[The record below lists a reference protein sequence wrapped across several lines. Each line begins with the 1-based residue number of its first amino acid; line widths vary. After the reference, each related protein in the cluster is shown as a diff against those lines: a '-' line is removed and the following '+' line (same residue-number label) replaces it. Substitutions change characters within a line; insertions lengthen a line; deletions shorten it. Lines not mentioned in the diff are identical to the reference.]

1 MVQLTLIQFFR
12 QTRIPGHLF
21 RGKKRLVERVTPA
34 KLRKLEREYD
44 LQMEVRKSRRNLL
57 NRLNSTSSYHS
68 SFSEYEIPYEPV
80 SVCGKILFNQF
91 QSSVFSITFIH
102 VLWIFIILG
111 TIAWPCQRLA
121 EITSKD

>member
-57 NRLNSTSSYHS
+57 NRLNSTSLITRHFQNMKYLMNPYLSVVRSYL
-68 SFSEYEIPYEPV
+68 IN
-80 SVCGKILFNQF
+80 FNLQF
-91 QSSVFSITFIH
+91 FSITFIH
-102 VLWIFIILG
+102 VLWIFIISG